1 MIASMIT
8 SLLATAAARSSS
20 RLPVVS
26 SVSKRG
32 EKNAAG
38 LVLRAASKPASAI
51 LLRAFRS
58 PAGASLGTMSSS
70 RALIPALARC
80 AAMAAPITPDPM
92 TVTSLIGFCAIV
104 KQ

>member
-1 MIASMIT
+1 MASMTT
-8 SLLATAAARSSS
+8 SLAATAAARSSS

-32 EKNAAG
+32 AKNAAG
-38 LVLRAASKPASAI
+38 FALRAASKPASAI

-58 PAGASLGTMSSS
+58 PAGASLETISSS
-70 RALIPALARC
+70 RALIPEFARW

-92 TVTSLIGFCAIV
+92 TVTSLIGLFPIV